1 MSMGEEK
8 VWEVLSGLEPGD
20 VCRGSQAL
28 YDGAKGVYT
37 LKSFGWDIH
46 VSTKDR
52 SIFSD
57 VSGSSVLFQE
67 LGEFST
73 LSILHYLA
81 GAKDI
86 SLSGHLVRPDHLKGG
101 HLFSRGTHVL
111 PLNEL
116 SEKYHDDIDGFLLK
130 GRTLGAEELQYGDCA
145 IKLLPVPRIP
155 VTLIY
160 WKGDD
165 EFPPR
170 SDLLFDSTSEF
181 QASIDILWS
190 IAMMSVLI
198 MI

>member
-1 MSMGEEK
+1 MGEEK
-8 VWEVLSGLEPGD
+8 VWDVLSDLEPGD
-20 VCRGSQAL
+20 VCRGAQAV
-28 YDGAKGVYT
+28 YDRTRGVYT

-46 VSTKDR
+46 VSPKDR
-52 SIFSD
+52 NIFSG
-57 VSGSSVLFQE
+57 VPGSSVLLQK
-67 LGEFST
+67 LGEFSR

-86 SLSGHLVRPDHLKGG
+86 PLSGQLVRPDNLKGG

-116 SEKYHDDIDGFLLK
+116 SEKYNNDIDGFLMK
-130 GRTLGAEELQYGDCA
+130 GRTLSVEELQYGDCA
-145 IKLLPVPRIP
+145 IKLLPVPRVP
-155 VTLIY
+155 VTLIF

-181 QASIDILWS
+181 QVSIDILWS

-198 MI
+198 MM